1 MTRRGILLI
10 GGTGFLGTA
19 LARTLAADDRE
30 VHVLAR
36 GVEPGQRAGI
46 RYHCGSQDE
55 ALIVAPLL
63 KTCDTV
69 VHLAANSTP
78 GSASA
83 SLLSEIEQNLL
94 PTARLLGIM
103 ESTPPARLLFISSGG
118 SLYGNPQ
125 HLPVGEQ
132 HGTSPISCHA
142 AGKVSQEAFFTTF
155 AHSHNTSLAVLRP
168 SNLYGPGQPLRAGFG
183 IVRTIL
189 EKARRGDPIEIRGD
203 GSAVRDYLYIDDA
216 VDACRR
222 LIDTPQATGPY
233 NAGSGSGVSIAT
245 LIRLCRETTDRTIP
259 VIHQSAPNTDVRA
272 IVLDSSRLAE
282 ETGWKAEMALSAGIA
297 RTWRWL
303 TEGF

>member
-1 MTRRGILLI
+1 MTREGILLI

-19 LARTLAADDRE
+19 LARNLAAAGRE

-36 GVEPGQRAGI
+36 GAEPGQRA
-46 RYHCGSQDE
+46 RVHYHRGAQDE
-55 ALIVAPLL
+55 TLIVEPLL
-63 KTCDTV
+63 QICDTV
-69 VHLAANSTP
+69 VHLAAHSTP
-78 GSASA
+78 GSTSA
-83 SLLSEIEQNLL
+83 SLLSEVEQSLR

-132 HGTSPISCHA
+132 HGTSPFSCHA
-142 AGKVSQEAFFTTF
+142 AGKVSLEAFFTTF
-155 AHSHNTSLAVLRP
+155 AHGHNVPLAILRP

-183 IVRTIL
+183 IVRTLL
-189 EKARRGDPIEIRGD
+189 EKARLGEPIEIRGD

-233 NAGSGSGVSIAT
+233 NAGSGSGASIAT
-245 LIRLCRETTDRTIP
+245 LIRLCIETTGRTIP

-272 IVLDSSRLAE
+272 IVLDSTRLAA
-282 ETGWKAEMALSAGIA
+282 ETGWNPSWSLEDGL
-297 RTWRWL
+297 RQTWSWL
-303 TEGF
+303 RDA